1 MASRMATKLLRLV
14 SLRYC
19 VFTKRKAVLFNIY
32 VEYNDQ
38 VSILPISNISYL
50 RRSYTVLSAEGK
62 VTVIN
67 DLLSLVNI
75 VNDGRYPLLRL
86 ILDVVLCRLLGSAF
100 STAALLTTED
110 PSFIQNIADNLLS
123 SNSQSLVL
131 FYLTQLPQECQDKR
145 VTHCFV
151 F

>member
-1 MASRMATKLLRLV
+1 MAAKLLRLV

-75 VNDGRYPLLRL
+75 VNDGR
-86 ILDVVLCRLLGSAF
+86 
-100 STAALLTTED
+100 
-110 PSFIQNIADNLLS
+110 
-123 SNSQSLVL
+123 
-131 FYLTQLPQECQDKR
+131 
-145 VTHCFV
+145 
-151 F
+151 